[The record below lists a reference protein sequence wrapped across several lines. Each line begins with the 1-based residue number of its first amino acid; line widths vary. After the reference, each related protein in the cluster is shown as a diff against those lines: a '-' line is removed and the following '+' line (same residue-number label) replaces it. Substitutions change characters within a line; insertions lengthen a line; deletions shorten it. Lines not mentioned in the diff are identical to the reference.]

1 MTPISPLRMW
11 IAGGLVVASALY
23 LVVSSLSAA
32 GMSELPI
39 RAVREQGMVS
49 RVKLNGVVEPASTR
63 YDEQRMELRFTM
75 TDEQGERLEVLF
87 AGIKPN
93 AFRDGGQVM
102 VEGYYDAGSDLLR
115 AETLMA
121 KCPSKYENQGSD
133 HPGESAATKGT

>member
-1 MTPISPLRMW
+1 MSTISPWRLW
-11 IAGGLVVASALY
+11 LAGGLVAASALY
-23 LVVSSLSAA
+23 LVISSLNAA
-32 GMSELPI
+32 GMAELPI

-63 YDEQRMELRFTM
+63 YDETRMELRFTM
-75 TDEQGERLEVLF
+75 ADEQGERIEVLF

-102 VEGYYDAGSDLLR
+102 IEGYYDAGHDLLR

-121 KCPSKYENQGSD
+121 KCPSKYENQGSE
-133 HPGESAATKGT
+133 HPGEPPTTEGS

>member
-1 MTPISPLRMW
+1 MKPISPLRLW
-11 IAGGLVVASALY
+11 IAGGLVVASAFY

-39 RAVREQGMVS
+39 RTVREQGLVN

-63 YDEQRMELRFTM
+63 YDETRMELRFTM
-75 TDEQGERLEVLF
+75 ADEQGEHIEVLF

-102 VEGYYDAGSDLLR
+102 IEGYYDAGKDVLR

-121 KCPSKYENQGSD
+121 KCPSKYEQEGPD
-133 HPGESAATKGT
+133 HPAGAATTKGS